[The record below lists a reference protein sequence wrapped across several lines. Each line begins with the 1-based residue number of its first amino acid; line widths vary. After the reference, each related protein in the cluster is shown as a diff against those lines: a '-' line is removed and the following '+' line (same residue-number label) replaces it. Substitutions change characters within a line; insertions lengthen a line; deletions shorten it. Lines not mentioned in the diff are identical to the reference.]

1 MSNTARL
8 IAPDSFL
15 VFDFIQAAEA
25 VDWSRQLEN
34 ERALSRFAIA
44 FADGWPPAMN
54 LLQGRSFVWSTA
66 AVATA
71 LAASEL
77 ISALAA
83 LPNISMV
90 FLMAVLFSA
99 VSFGIWPAIYAS
111 VLSFLSYN
119 FFFIEPLY
127 TFQIAEAHELLALL
141 VFLIVAIVT
150 STLAGRVRDQ
160 MRVANEGARAM
171 RRLYEFTWKLSG
183 LAGVDAVADGAAGE
197 IQDSLRRPTIIL
209 LDQKGVLSL
218 TAAWPPEDSLDRISL
233 DAARLAF
240 TSSEPTGLGTDTLGD
255 SSWHFIPLRTPRRSI
270 GVVGVARGKTGIALD
285 SEARALLATLAEQT
299 AAVLDRA
306 FLAGEII
313 SAQSTAETERVR
325 NLLLASV
332 SHDFRT
338 PLASILGSA
347 TSLLDYRD
355 KLDASAQTDLLR
367 QMKSEAEG
375 LDVMVRNLLAMTRI
389 DAGALELR
397 RDWVDLQEAV
407 ERVVSA
413 ARRRGA
419 AVLLEV
425 EFAERLPLIL
435 ADATLVEQALT
446 NVINNAGLHTPAGTR
461 VVIDAQVRPDVIEM
475 RVTDDGPG
483 IPADILP
490 RVFEKFVRSH
500 REDANRSHGGEGTGL
515 GLAIAKGVIEAHGG
529 SVMAESPIG
538 TGQGT
543 RITLMFPREKS
554 Q

>member
-1 MSNTARL
+1 MSSIR
-8 IAPDSFL
+8 
-15 VFDFIQAAEA
+15 
-25 VDWSRQLEN
+25 W
-34 ERALSRFAIA
+34 
-44 FADGWPPAMN
+44 
-54 LLQGRSFVWSTA
+54 RSFVWSTA

-71 LAASEL
+71 LVGAEL
-77 ISALAA
+77 ISTLAT

-99 VSFGIWPAIYAS
+99 VSFGMWPAIYAS
-111 VLSFLSYN
+111 VLSFLADN

-160 MRVANEGARAM
+160 MRAADESARTN

-183 LAGVDAVADGAAGE
+183 LTGVDATVDGAAGE
-197 IQDSLRRPTIIL
+197 IHNSLRRPTVIL
-209 LDQKGVLSL
+209 LERMGGLSL
-218 TAAWPPEDSLDRISL
+218 AAAWPPEDTLDPTSL

-240 TSSEPTGLGTDTLGD
+240 STNQPTGSGTDKLGN
-255 SSWHFIPLRTPRRSI
+255 SAWYFIPLRTPRRSV
-270 GVVGVARGKTGIALD
+270 GVVGVAKTGIALA
-285 SEARALLATLAEQT
+285 SEGRALLSTLAEQT
-299 AAVLDRA
+299 AAVIDRA
-306 FLAGEII
+306 LLAGEII
-313 SAQSTAETERVR
+313 AAHSTAETERVR

-355 KLDASAQTDLLR
+355 KLDVSAQTDLLA
-367 QMKSEAEG
+367 QIKSEAEG
-375 LDVMVRNLLAMTRI
+375 LDAMVRNLLAITRI

-397 RDWVDLQEAV
+397 RDWVDLQEIV

-413 ARRRGA
+413 TRRRGA
-419 AVLLEV
+419 TVFLDV
-425 EFAERLPLIL
+425 KFPERLPLIV

-446 NVINNAGLHTPAGTR
+446 NVVNNAALHTPSGTR
-461 VVIDAQVRPDVIEM
+461 VVIDGQVSPGTIAL

-490 RVFEKFVRSH
+490 RVFEKFVH
-500 REDANRSHGGEGTGL
+500 SHGEHATKSQSGEGTGL
-515 GLAIAKGVIEAHGG
+515 GLAIAKGVVEAHEG
-529 SVMAESPIG
+529 SVTAESPVEASR
-538 TGQGT
+538 GT
-543 RITLMFPREKS
+543 RITLVFPREKP